1 MEPVQERMVLVLW
14 ALTALIAVA
23 MLAWVLWP

>member
-1 MEPVQERMVLVLW
+1 VQERMVLVLW